1 MHHSTVPH
9 PTVHLHRGRNLEDFL
24 VVGRNGIDCART
36 ARATYFLSPVG
47 FVSILLYAVFTAM
60 DVSQE
65 DLDNFLTIVES
76 KLRGPF
82 SSLDVAKAVT
92 STRSLTPRQYV
103 EQLIQVFPRMDKVTK
118 LRVLIAML
126 GLDPS
131 DEHDD
136 LVYDLFTEAIQE
148 RLAEDW
154 VKVIAGLNR
163 GIMYQDCD
171 GSRDS
176 CRGEEA
182 QQLLEKSCADV
193 LDRVVLHKQ
202 HVDGDPLFA
211 PYFYSLLN
219 ADVLKEVLPE
229 CLTNPHFKVNMDA
242 AILKEDQ
249 QFEQKKVLDGQS
261 GTIARRDNVATN
273 GPTETKPKAQDLPTM
288 PGINKL
294 NKAKVVE
301 AGKSSLFL
309 ANKKP
314 PGARLGQ
321 LGTQFNALR
330 KPGTSRA
337 ILTKGRRPGLPGPA
351 GSSSTTSAKFGANR
365 SKMMMV
371 DLAEVKD
378 LQEEAKQR
386 EETPKEARKRKLM
399 DLATSKGLVKKAKTA
414 APGATTVAGTP
425 KAKKVVAQKNITIP
439 QALEVPQTNRSV
451 DIAAAAV
458 TAYRGQQKELATAA
472 PPAGQAPNGEWT
484 QHLEK
489 SNRLSAEDRERVRQF
504 FVDRANPTPDV
515 PVYRLKLHEEKYAE
529 PGTELTVKETLYLE
543 LDYNTFGFKKL
554 RKIKKK

>member
-1 MHHSTVPH
+1 
-9 PTVHLHRGRNLEDFL
+9 
-24 VVGRNGIDCART
+24 
-36 ARATYFLSPVG
+36 
-47 FVSILLYAVFTAM
+47 M

-92 STRSLTPRQYV
+92 STRGLTPRQYV

-131 DEHDD
+131 DEHDG
-136 LVYDLFTEAIQE
+136 LIYDLFTAAIQE

-193 LDRVVLHKQ
+193 LDRVILQEQ

-219 ADVLKEVLPE
+219 ADVLKEILPE
-229 CLTNPHFKVNMDA
+229 CLKNPHFKVNMDA
-242 AILKEDQ
+242 AILKEDEQ
-249 QFEQKKVLDGQS
+249 YEQKKVHDGQS
-261 GTIARRDNVATN
+261 GTIARRDNAATN
-273 GPTETKPKAQDLPTM
+273 GPTETKSKAQDLPTM

-301 AGKSSLFL
+301 TGKSSLFL
-309 ANKKP
+309 ANKRP
-314 PGARLGQ
+314 AVARPGQ

-351 GSSSTTSAKFGANR
+351 GSTSTTSAKFGASR

-414 APGATTVAGTP
+414 TLGVTAVAGAP
-425 KAKKVVAQKNITIP
+425 KAEKGVAQKSGTIT
-439 QALEVPQTNRSV
+439 QAPEVPQTNKSV

-504 FVDRANPTPDV
+504 FVDRINPTPDV

-529 PGTELTVKETLYLE
+529 PGTGLTVKETLYLE

>member
-1 MHHSTVPH
+1 MTSYSTIVLQIPSDQILQIF
-9 PTVHLHRGRNLEDFL
+9 PQFCGGRSQWD
-24 VVGRNGIDCART
+24 VDCART
-36 ARATYFLSPVG
+36 ARVAYFFNPVDFLRQLSVTL
-47 FVSILLYAVFTAM
+47 FFTAM

-92 STRSLTPRQYV
+92 STRGLTPRQYV

-136 LVYDLFTEAIQE
+136 LIYDLFTTGIEE

-163 GIMYQDCD
+163 GIMYQDSD
-171 GSRDS
+171 GSRES

-193 LDRVVLHKQ
+193 LDRVLLHKR
-202 HVDGDPLFA
+202 HVDRDPLFA

-229 CLTNPHFKVNMDA
+229 CLKNPHFKVNVDA
-242 AILKEDQ
+242 AVLKEDE
-249 QFEQKKVLDGQS
+249 QFEQKKVHDGQS
-261 GTIARRDNVATN
+261 GTIARRDNAATN
-273 GPTETKPKAQDLPTM
+273 GATETKPKAQDLPTM

-294 NKAKVVE
+294 NKAKVTDT
-301 AGKSSLFL
+301 GKSSLFL

-314 PGARLGQ
+314 TVARPGQ
-321 LGTQFNALR
+321 LVTQFNALR

-351 GSSSTTSAKFGANR
+351 GSTGTTSAKFGASR

-378 LQEEAKQR
+378 LQVEAKQR

-399 DLATSKGLVKKAKTA
+399 DLATSKGLVKKAKTTA
-414 APGATTVAGTP
+414 TPGGTAVAGATKAG
-425 KAKKVVAQKNITIP
+425 KGVAQKTIP
-439 QALEVPQTNRSV
+439 QAPQTDTGV

-504 FVDRANPTPDV
+504 FVDRTNPTPDV
-515 PVYRLKLHEEKYAE
+515 PVYRLKLHEEKSAE
-529 PGTELTVKETLYLE
+529 PGTGLTVKETLYLE